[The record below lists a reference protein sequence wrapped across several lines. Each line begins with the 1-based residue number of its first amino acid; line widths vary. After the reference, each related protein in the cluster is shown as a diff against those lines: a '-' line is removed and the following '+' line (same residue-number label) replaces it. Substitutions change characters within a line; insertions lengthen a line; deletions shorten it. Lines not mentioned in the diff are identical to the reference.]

1 MAVAAGAVALG
12 ICFATGLPGDW
23 ARRRAAGG
31 VAVFGQ
37 VITAVGVGAIAIVG
51 AAGWLHGFGSVAA
64 LVVGIVA
71 GEAAANQVA
80 THGVG

>member
-1 MAVAAGAVALG
+1 
-12 ICFATGLPGDW
+12 
-23 ARRRAAGG
+23 
-31 VAVFGQ
+31 
-37 VITAVGVGAIAIVG
+37 VITAVGVVGAIAVVG

-80 THGVG
+80 TMVWGEAR